1 MKKEILINANNL
13 NTRLPN
19 SFGDYFNSLSSS
31 GKEDY
36 IIMYKACTNLL
47 IKYLKY
53 SFNLDEYE
61 KSMMDNKIKP
71 IEETEMDIYQ
81 YLSSNELKYFY
92 IRNNLNIELLDN
104 NDKELLLSIKDG
116 SISNEKNS
124 VFIENN
130 YERLIKNQINDESH
144 TISGPNSSN
153 YIVPVNTLV
162 LGFRYDEYIKRPNQT
177 DEEWSKER
185 EKIEGNNELL
195 FYYMK
200 KTFEN
205 TIHKPIE
212 IIKYDEFSVNKKDEI
227 EDKVNSK

>member
-92 IRNNLNIELLDN
+92 IRNYLNIELLDN

-116 SISNEKNS
+116 SI
-124 VFIENN
+124 
-130 YERLIKNQINDESH
+130 
-144 TISGPNSSN
+144 
-153 YIVPVNTLV
+153 
-162 LGFRYDEYIKRPNQT
+162 
-177 DEEWSKER
+177 
-185 EKIEGNNELL
+185 
-195 FYYMK
+195 
-200 KTFEN
+200 
-205 TIHKPIE
+205 
-212 IIKYDEFSVNKKDEI
+212 
-227 EDKVNSK
+227 

>member
-1 MKKEILINANNL
+1 MK
-13 NTRLPN
+13 T
-19 SFGDYFNSLSSS
+19 
-31 GKEDY
+31 ED
-36 IIMYKACTNLL
+36 I

-144 TISGPNSSN
+144 TILGPNSSN